1 MQRMLVAFGIVL
13 MLVGVFG
20 LSYTWHFDNRSAES
34 LSDYARIEFNVSRDG
49 EGYVEGAVLSLWDY
63 RFDRAEL
70 LPKAILFT
78 DGAPW
83 DLKTTTK
90 HTPPP
95 MSGDRF
101 RSENKLFVEFPKS
114 SLKSILSAES
124 IRFRFF
130 YDNGQSIDLPLDA
143 KDLALWKRRLRW

>member
-1 MQRMLVAFGIVL
+1 MQRLFIAFGLAL
-13 MLVGVFG
+13 MLFGVFG
-20 LSYTWHFDNRSAES
+20 LSYTWHSDNRSADS
-34 LSDYARIEFNVSRDG
+34 LSEYARIEFNVSRDG
-49 EGYVEGAVLSLWDY
+49 DGYVEGAVLSLWDY
-63 RFDRAEL
+63 RYDRAEL

-83 DLKTTTK
+83 DIRAMVK

-101 RSENKLFVEFPKS
+101 KSENKLFVEFPRS

-130 YDNGQSIDLPLDA
+130 YDNGQSIDLPLDT
-143 KDLALWKRRLRW
+143 KELALWKRRLRW

>member
-1 MQRMLVAFGIVL
+1 MLI
-13 MLVGVFG
+13 GVFG
-20 LSYTWHFDNRSAES
+20 LSYTWHYDHRSANS
-34 LSDYARIEFNVSRDG
+34 LSDYANIEFNVSRDG
-49 EGYVEGAVLSLWDY
+49 DGYVEGAVLSIWDY

-83 DLKTTTK
+83 EMKASTK

-95 MSGDRF
+95 MSGRRF
-101 RSENKLFVEFPKS
+101 QSENKLFVEFPKS
-114 SLKSILSAES
+114 SLKSMLSAES
-124 IRFRFF
+124 IRIRFF
-130 YDNGQSIDLPLDA
+130 YNNDQSIDLPLNA

>member
-1 MQRMLVAFGIVL
+1 MLI
-13 MLVGVFG
+13 GVFG
-20 LSYTWHFDNRSAES
+20 LSYTWHYDHRSANS
-34 LSDYARIEFNVSRDG
+34 LSEYANIEFNVSRDG
-49 EGYVEGAVLSLWDY
+49 DGYVEGAVLSIWDY

-83 DLKTTTK
+83 EMKASTK

-95 MSGDRF
+95 MSGRRF
-101 RSENKLFVEFPKS
+101 QSENKLFVEFPKS
-114 SLKSILSAES
+114 SLKSMLSAES
-124 IRFRFF
+124 IRIRFF
-130 YDNGQSIDLPLDA
+130 YNNDQSIDLPLSA

>member
-1 MQRMLVAFGIVL
+1 MLI
-13 MLVGVFG
+13 GVFG
-20 LSYTWHFDNRSAES
+20 LSYTWHYDHRSANS
-34 LSDYARIEFNVSRDG
+34 LSDYANIEFNVSRDG
-49 EGYVEGAVLSLWDY
+49 DGYVEGAVLSIWDY

-83 DLKTTTK
+83 EMKASTK

-95 MSGDRF
+95 MSGRRF
-101 RSENKLFVEFPKS
+101 QSENKLFVEFPKS
-114 SLKSILSAES
+114 SLKSMLSAES
-124 IRFRFF
+124 IRIRFF
-130 YDNGQSIDLPLDA
+130 YNNDQSIDLPLSA